1 MSICLRKRSPCPV
14 HSLLRF
20 MDCGVRRGEEQA
32 GRPPS
37 DSACPSP
44 PRKTTSEEAK
54 NQDSKA
60 VTSVT
65 SEPTKA
71 PIWGDTVTVEIQA
84 EDVGQEGETGGWVCG
99 RR

>member
-1 MSICLRKRSPCPV
+1 MQSGWVRSRQGTFPLTQPTP
-14 HSLLRF
+14 SL
-20 MDCGVRRGEEQA
+20 
-32 GRPPS
+32 
-37 DSACPSP
+37 

-84 EDVGQEGETGGWVCG
+84 EDVGQEGKIGGWVGPRVWG
-99 RR
+99 RG